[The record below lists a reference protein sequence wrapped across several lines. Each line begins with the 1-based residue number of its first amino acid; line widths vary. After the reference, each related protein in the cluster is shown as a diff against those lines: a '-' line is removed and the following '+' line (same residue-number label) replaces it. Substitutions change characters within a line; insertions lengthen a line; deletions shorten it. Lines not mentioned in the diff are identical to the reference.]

1 MVDSYSFG
9 RMVISGNL
17 YTSDLIIFPDRIN
30 ASWWRKTGHRLCLE
44 DLQEICDE
52 NFDVL
57 IVGTGYLGLMK
68 VEKEIIH
75 YAKSRG
81 FELIIEKTKMA
92 VAKYNALVNQKKAI
106 AAFHLTC

>member
-1 MVDSYSFG
+1 
-9 RMVISGNL
+9 MVISGNI
-17 YTSDLIIFPDRIN
+17 YTTDLIIFPNRIH

-44 DLQEICDE
+44 DLQEIWDE

-57 IVGTGYLGLMK
+57 VVGTGYLGLMK
-68 VEKEIIH
+68 VEKEVMQ
-75 YAKSRG
+75 YATSRG

-92 VAKYNALVNQKKAI
+92 VAKYNALVHQKKTI